1 MVLSLQIKLGSTD
14 ILTTLSG
21 RYFFKM
27 RKNLGIFTSFGEGVS
42 VEKRLKYQEGGN
54 NQYHKI
60 SDQAA
65 RSGVQSACGGIDRRR
80 ELCPV

>member
-1 MVLSLQIKLGSTD
+1 MLSLQIKLGSTD

-21 RYFFKM
+21 RYFFRM
-27 RKNLGIFTSFGEGVS
+27 GKNLGILTRLGEGVS

-80 ELCPV
+80 ELRPM